1 MLAYPASLL
10 NIDLV
15 ILDPLPNAPAKQ
27 VLNPDAQPNS
37 NSVPHIDGS
46 FSDSKAIAQLAS
58 QVDILT
64 VEIEHVNV
72 DALEETQKA
81 SSKKFDPAI
90 RKVEVQPAPST
101 LRTIQDKYL
110 QKEWLHGH
118 SIPVAPYLIVEG
130 GESGV
135 KAVGEKLGYPFMLK
149 SRTLAYDGRGNY
161 VVKSAEDATSSLEVL
176 GAGPNID
183 ASSRRT
189 LYAEK
194 WVPFDKEIAVM
205 VVRGKNGEVRS
216 YPPVETVHRDSI
228 CHLVFAP
235 LRASDTKVSRYFP
248 SPIGVPC
255 TQCIF
260 TDYEASE
267 GVGREGDCYISRSRC
282 VRCGDVLAARR

>member
-27 VLNPDAQPNS
+27 VLNPIPLSNS
-37 NSVPHIDGS
+37 NSIPHIDGS

-72 DALEETQKA
+72 DALEETQKG
-81 SSKKFDPAI
+81 SSSAI
-90 RKVEVQPAPST
+90 RKVQVQPAPST

-110 QKEWLHGH
+110 QKEWLSAH

-130 GESGV
+130 GDSGV
-135 KAVGEKLGYPFMLK
+135 KAVGGKLGYPFMLK

-161 VVKSAEDATSSLEVL
+161 VVKSAEDAMSSLETL
-176 GAGPNID
+176 GAGPNVD

-235 LRASDTKVSRYFP
+235 LRAADVNVSSFHL
-248 SPIGVPC
+248 IGVSC
-255 TQCIF
+255 TQC
-260 TDYEASE
+260 
-267 GVGREGDCYISRSRC
+267 VYIYRS
-282 VRCGDVLAARR
+282 

>member
-27 VLNPDAQPNS
+27 VLNPIAKPNPNS
-37 NSVPHIDGS
+37 IPHIDGS
-46 FSDSKAIAQLAS
+46 FSDSKAISQLAS

-72 DALEETQKA
+72 DALEETQK
-81 SSKKFDPAI
+81 SQ
-90 RKVEVQPAPST
+90 KVDVQPAPST

-110 QKEWLHGH
+110 QKEWLSGH
-118 SIPVAPYLIVEG
+118 SIPVAPYLVVEG
-130 GESGV
+130 GEAGV
-135 KAVGEKLGYPFMLK
+135 KEAGEKLGYPFMLK
-149 SRTLAYDGRGNY
+149 SRTLAYDGRGNH
-161 VVKSAEDATSSLEVL
+161 VVKSAEEATSSLEAL

-183 ASSRRT
+183 SSSRRT

-194 WVPFDKEIAVM
+194 WIPFDKEIAVM

-235 LRASDTKVSRYFP
+235 LRAEDAKVSRFL
-248 SPIGVPC
+248 
-255 TQCIF
+255 
-260 TDYEASE
+260 
-267 GVGREGDCYISRSRC
+267 SRRWTRYSMC
-282 VRCGDVLAARR
+282 V

>member
-27 VLNPDAQPNS
+27 VLNPLAHPNP
-37 NSVPHIDGS
+37 NPNPTPHVDGS
-46 FSDSKAIAQLAS
+46 FSDSKAISQLAS

-72 DALEETQKA
+72 DALEEAQK
-81 SSKKFDPAI
+81 I
-90 RKVEVQPAPST
+90 QKVDVQPAPST
-101 LRTIQDKYL
+101 LRAIQDKYL
-110 QKEWLHGH
+110 QKEWLSRH

-130 GESGV
+130 GEAGV
-135 KAVGEKLGYPFMLK
+135 KGVGEKLGYPFMLK

-161 VVKSAEDATSSLEVL
+161 VVKSAEDTKSGLEAL

-183 ASSRRT
+183 SSSRRT

-194 WVPFDKEIAVM
+194 WIPFDKEIAVM

-235 LRASDTKVSRYFP
+235 LRASDAKVRGFLSY
-248 SPIGVPC
+248 
-255 TQCIF
+255 
-260 TDYEASE
+260 
-267 GVGREGDCYISRSRC
+267 
-282 VRCGDVLAARR
+282 RRTVYLLFV